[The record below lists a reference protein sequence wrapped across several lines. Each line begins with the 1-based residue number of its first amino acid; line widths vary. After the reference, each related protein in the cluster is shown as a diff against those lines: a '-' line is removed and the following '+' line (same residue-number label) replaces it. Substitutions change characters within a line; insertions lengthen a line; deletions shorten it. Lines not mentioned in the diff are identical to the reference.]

1 MHFKGAFYT
10 KYLTS
15 SRMAQLERQF
25 LHLTQDNMRIQKYEA
40 EFDRLSRYAPTQVDT
55 DASNAY
61 EGTFNT

>member
-1 MHFKGAFYT
+1 
-10 KYLTS
+10 
-15 SRMAQLERQF
+15 MAQLERQF

-61 EGTFNT
+61 EGTFNI